1 MNQRIT
7 KCACAF
13 CVCPVRGGAA
23 ARWQR
28 FVGMNELLKGIGS
41 ANQKPMPIKLYE
53 EITIVA
59 T

>member
-7 KCACAF
+7 RCALCACR
-13 CVCPVRGGAA
+13 VRSGAA

-41 ANQKPMPIKLYE
+41 ANQKPMPIKLHKDF
-53 EITIVA
+53 IIA
-59 T
+59 AM